1 MAEELSDEQAWRRA
15 VLSGLKGA
23 PFEKL
28 VATSAEAIPIEPL
41 YLPKDAVGITPRGE
55 PGSLPFARGARPPGS
70 GPFTVAA
77 RVGAH
82 EPVERIRE
90 ELASGAEA
98 IWLLTDGVPNGAM
111 AKAIAVALGHG
122 ALFLDG
128 GTRALAVHEAL
139 SSAGVTSL
147 HALFDPIGSPPD
159 APGTDAFVRAAAV
172 VKAGGSKGRALSVD
186 AAAVHEAG
194 GHGALEIGFA
204 LASLAELVRRLEGHG
219 VAPKDTLATTA
230 IRVTAGTLHLEAIA
244 KLRALRLAY
253 AKLTAALGV
262 SNPPPPFV
270 IGHVSRR
277 AQSRADVPTNFL
289 RATLETFGLAVGGA
303 DVIVPRAFD
312 DVLEAQSELG
322 RRVART
328 TELVLRDESRLGE
341 VADPAGGSY
350 FIEALTEKLARAGW
364 EELRTIEREGGV
376 VASLASGAFFARV
389 SRAKDALLADVRKR
403 KRVLVGTSDFAAS
416 GEKLAAPSVEAL
428 HGPFSPVRPASVY
441 EALRERAA
449 ALKSPTAV
457 LVRLGGGDVRARE
470 EFAQRFFETGGLV
483 VRAVEGT
490 DAPAFVGAYPGAV
503 FVLVGTDERYAE
515 VAVSVTRALVAAGA
529 TAVALAGKPGELEAD
544 LRAAGLTA
552 AAFVGC
558 DVPAVLTDVLSA
570 IAGGSR

>member
-1 MAEELSDEQAWRRA
+1 MSELSSEEAWRRA

-41 YLPKDAVGITPRGE
+41 YLPKDAVGLTPRGE
-55 PGSLPFARGARPPGS
+55 PGALPFARGARPPGS
-70 GPFTVAA
+70 GPFMVAA
-77 RVGAH
+77 RVEAH

-98 IWLLTDGVPNGAM
+98 IWLSTDGVPNEAM
-111 AKAIAVALGHG
+111 AKAIAVALGDG

-139 SSAGVTSL
+139 SSAGISSL
-147 HALFDPIGSPPD
+147 SALFDPIGSPPD
-159 APGTDAFVRAAAV
+159 APGTDAFARAAAR

-186 AAAVHEAG
+186 AAGVHEAG
-194 GHGALEIGFA
+194 GHAALEIGFA

-230 IRVTAGTLHLEAIA
+230 VRLTAGTLHLEAIA

-253 AKLTAALGV
+253 AKLTTAIGV
-262 SNPPPPFV
+262 SDPPPPFV
-270 IGHVSRR
+270 VGHVSRR
-277 AQSRADVPTNFL
+277 AQSRADAPTNFL

-312 DVLEAQSELG
+312 DVLEAHSDLG
-322 RRVART
+322 RRAARS
-328 TELVLRDESRLGE
+328 TELVLRDESHLGA

-350 FIEALTEKLARAGW
+350 FIEALTEKLARSGW
-364 EELRTIEREGGV
+364 EEMRTIEREGGV
-376 VASLASGAFFARV
+376 VASLASGAFATRV

-403 KRVLVGTSDFAAS
+403 KRVLVGTSDFAAL
-416 GEKLAAPSVEAL
+416 GEKLAPASAEAV
-428 HGPFSPVRPASVY
+428 HGAFSPVRPASVY
-441 EALRERAA
+441 EAVRERAA

-515 VAVSVTRALVAAGA
+515 VAVSMTRGLLAAGA
-529 TAVALAGKPGELEAD
+529 TAVALAGKPGEIEAD
-544 LRAAGLTA
+544 LRTAGLTA